1 MLDIYFRM
9 PSKPIL
15 PQKLKNMPRGKLKF
29 TNSKARLFKIALL
42 LLQYGL
48 IKIGQIPLLLLK
60 FLLGI
65 FTFFVKF
72 LSRLD
77 LSRLKVTRLPKT
89 PSVNF
94 QLPRL
99 HRGRGR
105 PRKLWLLPYYLKLL
119 KLFIN
124 RTFSKRTRISMAA
137 GLIIVSLYLYTSFI
151 FTAAY
156 QLPSP
161 KKLTSTDKAL
171 TTEFFDRNGKLL
183 YRLYEGRNRTLVKLN
198 ELPSYV
204 AKATIAAEDKNFYS
218 HPGIDFLAMVRAA
231 FFNIKNHP
239 KADQLEGASTIT
251 QQLIKNTLLTPEKS
265 YTRKLKEIVL
275 ALWTERLYS
284 KDEILQMYLNEAPYG
299 GPAWGIEAAS
309 QTYFG
314 ISAKALTLAQASF
327 LAGLPASPTQFSPY
341 GTNPELGKEREKL
354 VLDRMVENKFLS
366 RAQEDQALSSDL
378 HLKPQIN
385 NIKAPHFIMYVKD
398 LLSQKYGQRV
408 VSQGGLKITTTLDLG
423 LQELTEKAVSDE
435 LENLSALNVKNGAA
449 MVVDGKTGQIL
460 SMVGSKDYHEPNFG
474 SFNVTTALR
483 QPGSSI
489 KVVTYATAFKQ
500 GFFPGTTVL
509 DAPVTFNDGINS
521 YSPLNYDG
529 HFHGPVS
536 IRQALGSSYNIP
548 AVKMLSIVGI
558 DNMIQTAKDL
568 GITTFDDPKRYGLSL
583 TLGGGEVKMIDMMTV
598 YTALSQMGKRQGTT
612 PILKV
617 ADSDGNV
624 LEEYQ
629 NQAVQTLTPEV
640 AYLITNVLSDNQA
653 RTPAF
658 GPNSSL
664 YIPGHTVAVK
674 TGTSDNKRDNWTFG
688 FTPEFVV
695 GVWVGNN
702 DNTPMD
708 PRLTSGITGAA
719 PIWNNIMRAVLE
731 GKPDLAFARPEG
743 VIDSVVDGRRDLAI
757 SGTAPKSLVRIRR
770 EEDKI
775 TLFDGFSSYATS
787 SAITSA
793 KNDSAN

>member
-1 MLDIYFRM
+1 
-9 PSKPIL
+9 
-15 PQKLKNMPRGKLKF
+15 MPRGKNKV
-29 TNSKARLFKIALL
+29 TKSTASPFKVTLL
-42 LLQYGL
+42 LVQYTL
-48 IKIGQIPLLLLK
+48 IKIGQTPLLLLK
-60 FLLGI
+60 LLWGI
-65 FTFFVKF
+65 FTAIVKL
-72 LSRLD
+72 LSRPNLP
-77 LSRLKVTRLPKT
+77 KVKVRLPKT
-89 PSVNF
+89 PVINF
-94 QLPRL
+94 QLPKLR
-99 HRGRGR
+99 RRGR
-105 PRKLWLLPYYLKLL
+105 PRKLWFLPYYLKQL
-119 KLFIN
+119 KLFYKK
-124 RTFSKRTRISMAA
+124 RLPKRTKISLAA
-137 GLIIVSLYLYTSFI
+137 GLVILLLYLYTSFI
-151 FTAAY
+151 FSTAY

-183 YRLYEGRNRTLVKLN
+183 YRLYEGRNRTLVSLN

-218 HPGIDFLAMVRAA
+218 HPGIDFLPIIRAT
-231 FFNIKNHP
+231 FFNLKNHP
-239 KADQLEGASTIT
+239 RADQLEGASTIT
-251 QQLIKNTLLTPEKS
+251 QQLIKNTLLTSEKT
-265 YTRKLKEIVL
+265 YTRKLKEIIL

-284 KDEILQMYLNEAPYG
+284 KNDILQMYLNEAPYG

-314 ISAKALTLAQASF
+314 ISAKQLTLAQASF

-341 GTNPELGKEREKL
+341 GTNPELGKQRQKQ
-354 VLDRMVENKFLS
+354 VLDRMVENKFLTE
-366 RAQEDQALSSDL
+366 AQEAEALAVDL
-378 HLKPQIN
+378 HLQPQIN
-385 NIKAPHFIMYVKD
+385 NIKAPHFVMYVKD
-398 LLSQKYGQRV
+398 FLSQKYGQRMI
-408 VSQGGLKITTTLDLG
+408 SQGGLKITTTLDLG
-423 LQELTEKAVSDE
+423 LQEQVEKALSGE
-435 LENLSALNVKNGAA
+435 LETLSALNVKNGAA

-460 SMVGSKDYHEPNFG
+460 SMAGSKDYHEPNFG

-500 GFFPGTTVL
+500 GFFPGTTIL
-509 DAPVTFNDGINS
+509 DAPVSFNDGVNS
-521 YSPLNYDG
+521 YSPVNYDG
-529 HFHGPVS
+529 RFHGPVS
-536 IRQALGSSYNIP
+536 IRTALGSSYNIP
-548 AVKMLSIVGI
+548 AVKMLATVGVE
-558 DNMIQTAKDL
+558 NMIQTAKDL

-583 TLGGGEVKMIDMMTV
+583 TLGGGEVRMIDMMTV
-598 YTALSQMGKRQGTT
+598 YASLSQMGKRQETT

-617 ADSDGNV
+617 TDSDGNV

-629 NQAVQTLTPEV
+629 NQGVQILAPEV
-640 AYLITNVLSDNQA
+640 AYLVTDILSDNQA

-658 GPNSSL
+658 GPNSAL
-664 YIPGHTVAVK
+664 YLPGHTVAVK

-702 DNTPMD
+702 DNSPMD

-719 PIWNNIMRAVLE
+719 PIWNKIMRGILE
-731 GKPDLAFARPEG
+731 GKPNLAFARPEG
-743 VIDSVVDGRRDLAI
+743 VVDSIVDGRHDLAI
-757 SGTAPKSLVRIRR
+757 AGKVPKSLVRARR

-793 KNDSAN
+793 KNESAN